1 MNTGTHNL
9 HTLEPVLHL
18 SNGSV
23 DFQLAVDGSG
33 TVRHASGEFH
43 FGRVAM
49 QEYDEPDPGH
59 VWQRA
64 ERSLMEQYPARF
76 RAVAEGDCIRLVV
89 LEPPNREAGSL
100 LCHYA
105 LDGEDLIVDVR
116 DISDA
121 LPALMFPT
129 PIESDSLVVPKEH
142 GRWIRKPLSTWQ
154 RLLWRF
160 PQLNMR
166 WSGGIVGDRSWI
178 AIVEEGYQDAGVGI
192 FGMSLGPLWLRSL
205 GAWRGPRRL
214 RYRFMRGGYN
224 EMAAAFR
231 AWAEAHGLIRTLREK
246 IAENPALGNLL
257 GGRIVSL
264 FQASSFRR
272 SNMED
277 VGLPNPEQWPEGAG
291 RREGLHVHI
300 THLQA
305 ADIMRDAKALGMK
318 RGLFGLHGWLPGG
331 YDDTHPDV
339 WPPEQALG
347 TTQEMAALCGEA
359 EPFLTFI
366 QDNYQDIYLQ
376 SPSFPHGVCKNRDGR
391 LLRGGFWHGGQAYI
405 LDSTASL
412 AYARRNWE
420 RLRSLGLRAIY
431 ADTITA
437 ELFKQSWEPGN
448 TQTRSQDEALKI
460 ELLRFFKGQ
469 GLVLASECGADF
481 GVPWLD
487 WAPAPPSPRVPG
499 ETIPL
504 FSLVF
509 HDCVFRGHGFFG
521 PGDGFDVKQLRSVAL
536 STLLHGNFLFAGG
549 FTADSW
555 SKSREAFVE
564 SLAIDTWHAQVGLD
578 RMTRH
583 DFLTSDAQVEM
594 TTFSSGASIIVNFG
608 QTAVDT
614 AFGRVEAEGHLI
626 RLPIR

>member
-1 MNTGTHNL
+1 MNTDIPL
-9 HTLEPVLHL
+9 DQSFAPVLHL
-18 SNGSV
+18 ANDLV
-23 DFQLAVDGSG
+23 DFQLAADGSG
-33 TVRHASGEFH
+33 TVRHASGEFR

-49 QEYDEPDPGH
+49 QECDEPDPGH

-64 ERSLMEQYPARF
+64 ERSIMEQYPARF
-76 RAVAEGDCIRLVV
+76 RAVAEGDCVRLVV
-89 LEPPNREAGSL
+89 LESPEQEAGSL

-105 LDGEDLIVDVR
+105 LDGEDLLVEVR
-116 DISDA
+116 DISGS

-129 PIESDSLVVPKEH
+129 PIESESLVVPKEH
-142 GRWIRKPLSTWQ
+142 GLWIRKPLSKWE
-154 RLLWRF
+154 RKLWRF

-166 WSGGIVGDRSWI
+166 WSGGIVGDHSWI

-192 FGMSLGPLWLRSL
+192 FGMSLGPVWLRSL
-205 GAWRGPRRL
+205 GAWRGTRRL

-231 AWAEAHGLIRTLREK
+231 TWAEGHGLIRTLREK
-246 IAENPALGNLL
+246 IAENPAVGSLL

-264 FQASSFRR
+264 FQAASFRT

-277 VGLPNPEQWPEGAG
+277 TGLPNPAQWPAGAG
-291 RREGLHVHI
+291 PRDGLKVHI
-300 THLQA
+300 SHRQA

-318 RGLFGLHGWLPGG
+318 KGLFGLHGWLPGG

-347 TTQEMAALCGEA
+347 STAEMAALCGEA

-366 QDNYQDIYLQ
+366 QDNYQDIYRQ
-376 SPSFPHGVCKNRDGR
+376 SPSFPQGICKNRDGR
-391 LLRGGFWHGGQAYI
+391 LLRGGIWLGGQAYI

-420 RLRSLGLRAIY
+420 NLKTLGLRAIY
-431 ADTITA
+431 SDTITA

-460 ELLRFFKGQ
+460 ELLRFFKTQ

-487 WAPAPPSPRVPG
+487 WAPVPPGPRVPG

-509 HDCVFRGHGFFG
+509 HDCVFRAHGFFG
-521 PGDGFDVKQLRSVAL
+521 PADGFDMKQVRAASLP
-536 STLLHGNFLFAGG
+536 TMLHGNFFLAGG

-555 SKSREAFVE
+555 AKSREAFVA
-564 SLAIDTWHAQVGLD
+564 SLAIDAWHAQVGLD

-583 DFLTSDAQVEM
+583 EFLAEDSQVEM

-608 QTAVDT
+608 AAAVET
-614 AFGRVEAEGHLI
+614 PFGRVEAEGFLI
-626 RLPIR
+626 RNPS